1 MINSQPRV
9 LLVEDDLP
17 MALGLEFNLQAE
29 GFQVL
34 HCPDGE
40 TGLEEALRGGFSLV
54 VLDMLLPGISG
65 LEVLQSLRLRDQKTP
80 VLILSATASSEAII
94 EGLDKG
100 ADDYMTKPFELD
112 MLLARVRTLMRSR
125 AWLSGDQGSVT
136 SGDKVLVGSRSVD
149 FRASTVTGPGGT
161 VELSFKECLLLRH
174 LVEAAG
180 RTVHREELLRD
191 VWGYSDGVQT
201 RTIDNFI
208 VALRKKIEDNPR
220 KPLFI
225 QTVPGDGYRFVGGDR

>member
-1 MINSQPRV
+1 MTEQPRV

-17 MALGLEFNLQAE
+17 MAMGLEFNLREE
-29 GFQVL
+29 GFVVT
-34 HCPDGE
+34 HCLDGE
-40 TGLEEALRGGFSLV
+40 SGLEQALRGGIALV
-54 VLDMLLPGISG
+54 VLDMMLPGISG
-65 LEVLQSLRLRDQKTP
+65 LQVLQELRKKDQKTP

-112 MLLARVRTLMRSR
+112 MLMARIRSLMRSR
-125 AWLSGDQGSVT
+125 AWLSSSENPT
-136 SGDKVLVGSRSVD
+136 NSGEKIQVGQRIID
-149 FRASTVTGPGGT
+149 FRNSTVTGPDGV
-161 VELSFKECLLLRH
+161 VELSFKEGMLLRH
-174 LVEAAG
+174 LVESAG
-180 RTVHREELLRD
+180 RTVNRDELLRD

-225 QTVPGDGYRFVGGDR
+225 QTVPGEGYRFSRT

>member
-1 MINSQPRV
+1 MNHDKPRV

-17 MALGLEFNLQAE
+17 MALGLEFNLREE
-29 GFQVL
+29 GFEVTY
-34 HCPDGE
+34 CADGE
-40 TGLEEALRGGFSLV
+40 AGLEAAFRGGFSLV

-65 LEVLQSLRLRDQKTP
+65 LEVLEQLRQRDQKTP

-112 MLLARVRTLMRSR
+112 MLLARIRTLMRSR
-125 AWLSGDQGSVT
+125 AWLASSENPTNSGEKIQ
-136 SGDKVLVGSRSVD
+136 VGSRLVD
-149 FRASTVTGPGGT
+149 FRTSSVTGPDGT
-161 VELSFKECLLLRH
+161 VELSFKEGMLLRH
-174 LVEAAG
+174 LVESAG
-180 RTVHREELLRD
+180 RTVNRDELLRD
-191 VWGYSDGVQT
+191 VWGYTDGVQT

-220 KPLFI
+220 KPQFI
-225 QTVPGDGYRFVGGDR
+225 QTVPGEGYRFTRT